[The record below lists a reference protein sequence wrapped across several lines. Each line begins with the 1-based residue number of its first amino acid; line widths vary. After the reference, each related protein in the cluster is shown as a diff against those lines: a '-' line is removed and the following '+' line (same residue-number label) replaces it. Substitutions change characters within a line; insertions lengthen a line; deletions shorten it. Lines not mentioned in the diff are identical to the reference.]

1 MNPRRMRLGLLTL
14 VAAAAGIAVVVVTLS
29 VLVRPEARARWE
41 HASLQ
46 LRTQIEA
53 QVFLAEDAAR
63 QSDLYRTSLLPRAEE
78 VVQLTLAS
86 YRAGNASA
94 LDWIDVQRTLL
105 ALRRAYWRAQLDQQQ
120 AQVELRTLTAEA
132 VR

>member
-1 MNPRRMRLGLLTL
+1 MET
-14 VAAAAGIAVVVVTLS
+14 
-29 VLVRPEARARWE
+29 
-41 HASLQ
+41 HA
-46 LRTQIEA
+46 
-53 QVFLAEDAAR
+53 FLAEDAAR
-63 QSDLYRTSLLPRAEE
+63 QIDLYQSSLLPRAEE

-86 YRAGNASA
+86 YRAGEASA
-94 LDWIDVQRTLL
+94 LDWVDAQRTLL